1 MQILYI
7 IGNGFDLNI
16 GMKTSYKYFFDQ
28 YKSKESSNKNVE
40 KLKKNISEN
49 YNNWSDLEIALGG
62 YTAELKTL
70 EEFDEVF
77 EDIGENL
84 AEFLRLEEDKFIES
98 EIDRERFFKYL
109 VTPENELRQIDK
121 NRITEYKKKFYNNHW
136 GLDIFTFNYT
146 TVLEKIIGEGQ
157 KNIRIGNH
165 PNTSSK
171 ANVTLTGIEH
181 IHGFTDKRMVL
192 GVNDKSQIKNK
203 AFKDDQ
209 NVLEAMVK
217 SECNLA
223 YGHLIDELFKKKI
236 KASSMICIFGSS
248 IGDTDNMWWELIGEK
263 LKENIPL
270 IIFTKGEEVISPR
283 IGYKNNRTKRKMRD
297 YFLDKTN
304 LSEGVRKR
312 IEDNVYVGLDTSMF
326 KEIILN
332 KEKKLT
338 SSPKV

>member
-16 GMKTSYKYFFDQ
+16 GMKTSYKHFFDH
-28 YKSKESSNKNVE
+28 YKSKESPNKNVE
-40 KLKKNISEN
+40 KLKLNISEN
-49 YNNWSDLEIALGG
+49 YNNWSDLEIALGN

-84 AEFLRLEEDKFIES
+84 AEYLKLEEDKFEES
-98 EIDRERFFKYL
+98 DIDRERFFKYL
-109 VTPENELRQIDK
+109 VAPENELRQIDK
-121 NRITEYKKKFYNNHW
+121 NIITEYKRKFFNTHW
-136 GLDIFTFNYT
+136 GVDIFTLNYT
-146 TVLEKIIGEGQ
+146 TILEKILGEEQ

-165 PNTSSK
+165 PNTGSK
-171 ANVTLTGIEH
+171 ADVTLKGIEH

-203 AFKDDQ
+203 TFQDDQ
-209 NVLEAMVK
+209 NVLEAIVK
-217 SECNLA
+217 SECNLT
-223 YGHLIDELFKKKI
+223 YGHTIDELFKQKI
-236 KASSMICIFGSS
+236 KAASMICVFGSS

-297 YFLDKTN
+297 YFLEKTN
-304 LSEGVRKR
+304 LSDDVRKR
-312 IEDNVYVGLDTSMF
+312 FENNVYVGLDTTMF
-326 KEIILN
+326 KEIIL
-332 KEKKLT
+332 K
-338 SSPKV
+338 

>member
-16 GMKTSYKYFFDQ
+16 GLKTSYKYFFDY
-28 YKSKESSNKNVE
+28 YKSKESPNENVE
-40 KLKKNISEN
+40 KLKKNISAN
-49 YNNWSDLEIALGG
+49 YNNWSDLELAFGR
-62 YTAELKTL
+62 YTNELKTL

-84 AEFLRLEEDKFIES
+84 AEYLRLEEEKFEES

-109 VTPENELRQIDK
+109 VSPEDELRQIDK
-121 NRITEYKKKFYNNHW
+121 NRINQYKSKYLNHHW
-136 GLDIFTFNYT
+136 GIDIFTFNYT

-165 PNTSSK
+165 PNTNSK
-171 ANVTLTGIEH
+171 ADVILRGIEH
-181 IHGFTDKRMVL
+181 IHGFTDNRMVL
-192 GVNDKSQIKNK
+192 GVNDESQIKNK
-203 AFKDDQ
+203 DFKKNQD
-209 NVLEAMVK
+209 VLEAIVK

-223 YGHLIDELFKKKI
+223 YGHTIDELFKKKI
-236 KASSMICIFGSS
+236 KAASMICIFGSS
-248 IGDTDNMWWELIGEK
+248 IGDTDNMWWEIIGER
-263 LKENIPL
+263 LNDNIPL

-283 IGYKNNRTKRKMRD
+283 IGYKNNRTKRRMRD

-312 IEDNVYVGLDTSMF
+312 IENNVYVGLDTSMF
-326 KEIILN
+326 KEIVSRPVAN
-332 KEKKLT
+332 N
-338 SSPKV
+338 V